1 MIRKYVFPSRKE
13 TLPVVVCTL
22 LFLILTATFIGLRTE
37 HFLMAGLF
45 LILFF
50 AGNTTRKLAFALL
63 PFILFGISY
72 DWMRVY
78 PNYEVNPI
86 DVQGLYEAEKSLFGI
101 SVDGTTLI
109 PCEYFALH
117 HGVVADFFAGV
128 FYLCWVPVPIAF
140 GLWLYLKGERKLY
153 LRFAMVFLLVNLIGF
168 AGYYIHPAAPPW
180 YAMNYGFEPVLDTPG
195 NVAGLGRFDELL
207 GCNIFDSIYGRNA
220 NVFAAVP
227 SLHAAYMVVAL
238 GYALMGRCKKWL
250 IALFAVIMCGI
261 WWTAVYSGHHYLID
275 VMLGICCAL
284 LGILVFEKGLMK
296 WEGFKRFFERYSRYI
311 AVK

>member
-1 MIRKYVFPSRKE
+1 MRKDIFPSVKE
-13 TLPVVVCTL
+13 ALPVVVLTA
-22 LFLILTATFIGLRTE
+22 LFLLLTAVCIGLRTE
-37 HFLMAGLF
+37 HLLMTGLF

-50 AGNTTRKLAFALL
+50 AGKTTRKLAVALL
-63 PFILFGISY
+63 PFIIFGISY

-101 SVDGTTLI
+101 SIDGTRLI
-109 PCEYFALH
+109 PCEYFAQNH
-117 HGVVADFFAGV
+117 CTVGDFFAGI

-180 YAMNYGFEPVLDTPG
+180 YAINYGFEPILDTPG
-195 NVAGLGRFDELL
+195 NVAGLGRFDTLTGL
-207 GCNIFDSIYGRNA
+207 SIFDSIYGRNA

-238 GYALMGRCKKWL
+238 CYAIVNKCNKFV
-250 IALFAVIMCGI
+250 IILFAIIMAGI
-261 WWTAVYSGHHYLID
+261 WGTAVYTSHHYIID
-275 VMLGICCAL
+275 VTLGICCAL
-284 LGILVFEKGLMK
+284 LGILLFEKGLMK
-296 WEGFKRFFERYSRYI
+296 TGWFKNFFNRYYNYI
-311 AVK
+311 K